1 MGAYSQMTLVK
12 DGKPVSRIVVPET
25 NQVNQQAATLLQD
38 FVQRISGS
46 SLPVIEGK
54 KAKKGDIV
62 IGQGNT
68 TGLLEDGFRLS
79 TSDGILRISSGGDKG
94 AIYGVVTLLED
105 YLGVSYYTAH
115 TYTLDQRK
123 TIEIPELDGQKIPL
137 SVIVRL
143 KVMRSE
149 KIRSIRCGSVW
160 RNQVKSL
167 PVICGCI
174 LSIKFCLRQNLG
186 KSTGVLFFY

>member
-1 MGAYSQMTLVK
+1 MKYKCKLWGIALAAWLCVDGAYSQMTLVK

-94 AIYGVVTLLED
+94 AI
-105 YLGVSYYTAH
+105 
-115 TYTLDQRK
+115 
-123 TIEIPELDGQKIPL
+123 
-137 SVIVRL
+137 
-143 KVMRSE
+143 
-149 KIRSIRCGSVW
+149 
-160 RNQVKSL
+160 
-167 PVICGCI
+167 
-174 LSIKFCLRQNLG
+174 
-186 KSTGVLFFY
+186 